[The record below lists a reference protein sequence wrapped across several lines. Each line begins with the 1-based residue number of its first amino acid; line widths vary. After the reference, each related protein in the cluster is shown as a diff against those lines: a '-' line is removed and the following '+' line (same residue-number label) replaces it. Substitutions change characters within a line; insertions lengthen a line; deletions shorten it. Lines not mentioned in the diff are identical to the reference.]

1 LNFWKLLF
9 RSWFY
14 FRIGYNTYF
23 AFMIGFASNVIVIYK
38 LGIAENSILH
48 PIFTSLAWFA
58 VIALV
63 IMVPLCVSIGLY
75 HMRRTGAFAAEAS
88 VGTESNPYM
97 YKVIPGKEREVFLP
111 LWIATVRGLARVME
125 RDKTMTLEEKRDLED
140 ILNKADALL
149 KGEFIGYSGHQ
160 TLGRSP

>member
-1 LNFWKLLF
+1 MNFWKLLF

-14 FRIGYNTYF
+14 FRIGYNTYL
-23 AFMIGFASNVIVIYK
+23 AFLIGFTSNVIVIYK
-38 LGIAENSILH
+38 LGIAENSILRTY
-48 PIFTSLAWFA
+48 FTSLTYFA
-58 VIALV
+58 VLALL
-63 IMVPLCVSIGLY
+63 IMVPLCISIGVY

-111 LWIATVRGLARVME
+111 LWIATVRSLARVLDRE
-125 RDKTMTLEEKRDLED
+125 KTMTPEERQELED

-149 KGEFIGYSGHQ
+149 KGEFIGYSGHRS
-160 TLGRSP
+160 LGRAP